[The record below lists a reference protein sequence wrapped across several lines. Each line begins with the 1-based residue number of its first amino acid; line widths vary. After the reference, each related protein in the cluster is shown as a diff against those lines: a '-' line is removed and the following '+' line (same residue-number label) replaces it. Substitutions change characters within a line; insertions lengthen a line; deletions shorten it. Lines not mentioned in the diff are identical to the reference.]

1 MYYRIASFQIDP
13 QYESEFLDAAN
24 SFRKEIKTTKEPPFI
39 DFVKTSDT
47 KAMIVI
53 TYESENSVVKRMTIF
68 EECGLN
74 CSALNSLRGRSQYRK
89 ALSHGCFDPQT

>member
-47 KAMIVI
+47 KAMSVI
-53 TYESENSVVKRMTIF
+53 TYESENSVVKTDDDFRRMWTKLQRSKFVKGSLTIS
-68 EECGLN
+68 EGLV
-74 CSALNSLRGRSQYRK
+74 SWML
-89 ALSHGCFDPQT
+89 

>member
-53 TYESENSVVKRMTIF
+53 TYESENSVVKTDDDFRRMWTKLQRSRFVTGSLKIS
-68 EECGLN
+68 EGLV
-74 CSALNSLRGRSQYRK
+74 SWML
-89 ALSHGCFDPQT
+89 

>member
-24 SFRKEIKTTKEPPFI
+24 AFRKEIKTTKEPPFI

-53 TYESENSVVKRMTIF
+53 TYENENSVVKTDDDFRIMWTKLQRSRFVTGSLTIS
-68 EECGLN
+68 EGLV
-74 CSALNSLRGRSQYRK
+74 SWML
-89 ALSHGCFDPQT
+89 